1 RSGVHPAAV
10 RGPDAA
16 GQAVGGEP
24 RAAGPHR
31 AGVPRGGHLLAAAAG
46 DVPGGSG
53 NVIASWRDRFTQLGR
68 PRRSTVVL
76 SVVFVLTLL
85 LYLWVRPD
93 PPPRAGRAT
102 ADVPEAVTTTEPPPS
117 TDTDPATTTTPPA
130 ADTTV
135 TASTTP
141 TTAASDT
148 TAPR

>member
-1 RSGVHPAAV
+1 M
-10 RGPDAA
+10 
-16 GQAVGGEP
+16 
-24 RAAGPHR
+24 
-31 AGVPRGGHLLAAAAG
+31 
-46 DVPGGSG
+46 
-53 NVIASWRDRFTQLGR
+53 IASWRDRFTQLGR

-117 TDTDPATTTTPPA
+117 TDTDPATTTTRPA

-148 TAPR
+148 TAPRSPSTTVVPETTTPPAPEGRDATPTTEPAPPETTVPDG